1 MESSHLPVTWNSPPE
16 QAAMMCWASTME
28 LHHFR
33 SALSKPE
40 PTMLFREAFLTQ
52 KKTDDHKLTPSPNP
66 LLQSH
71 A

>member
-1 MESSHLPVTWNSPPE
+1 MICAGIE
-16 QAAMMCWASTME
+16 AASKME